1 MGLQK
6 NSNNET
12 IQCRPTNQLPSH
24 LVANGKFS
32 HKFYIPLNS
41 IFLTLFTP
49 KNDEGNIP
57 TFHSWEATSKT
68 LIINSHMT
76 HIPLEL
82 KIP

>member
-1 MGLQK
+1 MMGLQK

-24 LVANGKFS
+24 LVANGKFFS

-41 IFLTLFTP
+41 IFLTFFTP

-57 TFHSWEATSKT
+57 TFHSWEEISK
-68 LIINSHMT
+68 NFNNYS
-76 HIPLEL
+76 HIPFNL
-82 KIP
+82 